1 MVNIKKNPCSNR
13 SKRWI
18 SYNDFSLDSVKS
30 HLLNILSDYPFYY
43 KFNSNNSK
51 LFIKFN
57 KNCYYIKVDYDNIG
71 LILVNRVT
79 GIKKYY
85 YNFSSWRDLMTLLI
99 IFSVEFDNNIKY
111 IYILLDLLYIV
122 RMKT

>member
-1 MVNIKKNPCSNR
+1 MIIIKKSPDSNR

-18 SYNDFSLDSVKS
+18 KYNDFSIYSVKS
-30 HLLNILSDYPFYY
+30 YLFNILSEYPFSF

-57 KNCYYIKVDYDNIG
+57 NNRYYIKIDYDNIG
-71 LILVNRVT
+71 LILVNRAT

-85 YNFSSWRDLMTLLI
+85 YNFSPWRN
-99 IFSVEFDNNIKY
+99 IFNDIKNNI
-111 IYILLDLLYIV
+111 LC
-122 RMKT
+122 

>member
-18 SYNDFSLDSVKS
+18 SFNDFSLDSVKS
-30 HLLNILSDYPFYY
+30 YLLNILSEYPFSF
-43 KFNSNNSK
+43 KFNKNNSK

-57 KNCYYIKVDYDNIG
+57 DNLYYIKVDYDNIV
-71 LILVNRVT
+71 LVLVLVNRVT

-85 YNFSSWRDLMTLLI
+85 YNFSPWRN
-99 IFSVEFDNNIKY
+99 IFNDIMNNI
-111 IYILLDLLYIV
+111 LC
-122 RMKT
+122 

>member
-30 HLLNILSDYPFYY
+30 YLLNILSEYPFSF
-43 KFNSNNSK
+43 KFNNNNSK

-71 LILVNRVT
+71 LVLINIIT
-79 GIKKYY
+79 GLSKYY
-85 YNFSSWRDLMTLLI
+85 YNFSSWRN
-99 IFSVEFDNNIKY
+99 IFNDIMNNI
-111 IYILLDLLYIV
+111 LC
-122 RMKT
+122 